1 MKKPSASKKSLSTAK
16 TKPDSLSGL
25 LTEVRQLIQSAR
37 RGVATVVDTFQVM
50 TNFEIGRRIVEH
62 EQKGAKRAA
71 YGAELL
77 KELSA
82 RLTEEFGRG
91 FSRSNLQ
98 NMRSFFLLW
107 EDRVPKICQQP
118 IGKLVE
124 AEISQQPVA
133 KSGTSR
139 IFQTVSEKSGGT
151 AKIRQQAIGK
161 FDANEISQQAAGKLV
176 PIKKGQS
183 VTDQMTIFQ
192 TPSGK
197 SRSPFTL
204 SWTHY
209 LVLLTIK
216 EPDERSFYEI
226 EATNA
231 GWSVPELK
239 RQKAS
244 CLYERLA
251 LSRDKAGIRK
261 LAKEGQVIVR
271 PEDLLKEPLV
281 LEFLGLEEK
290 SGYSENDLEQAIID
304 RLEHFLLELGKGF
317 LFEARQ
323 KRFTFDEDHYFVD
336 SCPVRYQLR
345 QPKSETNA
353 YLTGSIFYNRLL
365 RCYVIIDLHPVRY
378 PHQSRIAHRTPL
390 SHGVKLDKLTHQD
403 LGQMQIYPVR
413 YEHALRLCPSKPRR
427 RQFLRRL
434 HQRSQA
440 ALWRASRRQG
450 AIYQAAAACGTR
462 ILRSVSNSRGRHE
475 AREIP
480 QNRLGQAL
488 HQVASRRLSHGA
500 GVNYYDREV
509 KLPEENPTIGL
520 LLCKSAKKTVVEL
533 TLPKDA
539 NIHAKEYQLYLP
551 TKELLKQKLD
561 EWSAAASR

>member
-1 MKKPSASKKSLSTAK
+1 MKKPSASKKPTPPAK
-16 TKPDSLSGL
+16 TKPGGLSTL
-25 LTEVRQLIQSAR
+25 LTEVRQLIESAR
-37 RGVATVVDTFQVM
+37 RGVSTVVDTFQVM

-91 FSRSNLQ
+91 FSRSTLEY
-98 NMRSFFLLW
+98 MRKFFLVW
-107 EDRVPKICQQP
+107 QSRVQISQQP
-118 IGKLVE
+118 IGKLD
-124 AEISQQPVA
+124 SP
-133 KSGTSR
+133 
-139 IFQTVSEKSGGT
+139 
-151 AKIRQQAIGK
+151 
-161 FDANEISQQAAGKLV
+161 EISQQAAGKLV
-176 PIKKGQS
+176 PLPIGQPA
-183 VTDQMTIFQ
+183 TDKLAILQQPAEKLAASQIFQ
-192 TPSGK
+192 SPSGK
-197 SRSPFTL
+197 SRGPFTL

-209 LVLLTIK
+209 VLLLTIK
-216 EPDERSFYEI
+216 DPDERSFYEI

-251 LSRDKAGIRK
+251 LSRDKEGIRR

-281 LEFLGLEEK
+281 LEFLGLDAHA
-290 SGYSENDLEQAIID
+290 SYSETDLEHAIIS

-336 SCPVRYQLR
+336 LV
-345 QPKSETNA
+345 
-353 YLTGSIFYNRLL
+353 FYNRLL
-365 RCYVIIDLHPVRY
+365 RCYVIIDL
-378 PHQSRIAHRTPL
+378 
-390 SHGVKLDKLTHQD
+390 KLDKLTHQD
-403 LGQMQIYPVR
+403 LGQIQMY
-413 YEHALRLCPSKPRR
+413 
-427 RQFLRRL
+427 
-434 HQRSQA
+434 
-440 ALWRASRRQG
+440 
-450 AIYQAAAACGTR
+450 
-462 ILRSVSNSRGRHE
+462 
-475 AREIP
+475 
-480 QNRLGQAL
+480 
-488 HQVASRRLSHGA
+488 
-500 GVNYYDREV
+500 VNYYDREV
-509 KLPEENPTIGL
+509 KLPDENPTIGL

-551 TKELLKQKLD
+551 SKELLKQKLD
-561 EWSAAASR
+561 EWSSAASR